1 MKSIVVLLMICQLIF
16 AGAAWA
22 DDAGVTRTRIMRPIF
37 DSPSLIASHMHWR
50 ERYIHPVFCPV
61 VLCHGSCGAYEDAC
75 VLSEGAILS
84 KISNPQGCA
93 GACR

>member
-1 MKSIVVLLMICQLIF
+1 MKSIALILILQLAF
-16 AGAAWA
+16 AASAWA
-22 DDAGVTRTRIMRPIF
+22 DEAGETKTRIMRRPLF
-37 DSPSLIASHMHWR
+37 DAPSLTASHMHWR

-84 KISNPQGCA
+84 KIFSPQGCA
-93 GACR
+93 GACK